1 MRRQKQFI
9 YHDQMFALY
18 FHSKKNYQKQTAAGL
33 GAAVL
38 GRAPTACGPTKQ
50 VTPTTRQLRPTTRG
64 PQASTGF
71 QLNPTKARSQWP
83 EAPKPGPT
91 RAWLKRGPVNGR
103 PPNGPKVPQGN
114 KLIVKKLIVKK
125 TDCEKKIGQWCV
137 TKLIVK
143 KISANGA

>member
-1 MRRQKQFI
+1 MIKCLLCI
-9 YHDQMFALY
+9 
-18 FHSKKNYQKQTAAGL
+18 SIENKNYQKQTAAGL

-38 GRAPTACGPTKQ
+38 SRAPAACGPTKQ

-125 TDCEKKIGQWCV
+125 LIVKKLIVKKTDCEKKLIV